1 MAITSTWK
9 YEIIKTIPIVLSTGQ
24 QNVVQSFKAICE
36 ASNSDYNNKKA
47 SVVFLIEFDVNDGV
61 EGTFIELTNL
71 NNDIL
76 AEWTKAKIGE
86 TNCIQEENEI
96 KGMVA

>member
-9 YEIIKTIPIVLSTGQ
+9 YEIIKTIPIVLLTGQ

-36 ASNSDYNNKKA
+36 ASNSDNNKKA
-47 SVVFLIEFDVNDGV
+47 SAVFLVEFDVSDGV
-61 EGTFIELTNL
+61 EGSFIQLTNL

-76 AEWTKAKIGE
+76 AEWTKAKVGE
-86 TNCIQEENEI
+86 ANYTQEENEI

>member
-1 MAITSTWK
+1 MAITTTWK

-36 ASNSDYNNKKA
+36 ASNSDDNTKKA
-47 SVVFLIEFDVNDGV
+47 SIVFLVEFDVSDGV
-61 EGTFIELTNL
+61 EGSFIELTSL

-76 AEWTKAKIGE
+76 AEWTKAKVGE
-86 TNCIQEENEI
+86 ANYTQEENEI
-96 KGMVA
+96 REKVE